1 MQPTHPLD
9 HIEALLVVHPSKHNM
24 LIVQP
29 GRLDGG
35 HKELG
40 AVGVGARVGHRQE
53 ARRGVL
59 DQEVFV
65 VKLGPIDRLATG
77 SVKPFKISTLHE
89 GVC

>member
-9 HIEALLVVHPSKHNM
+9 HIEALLVVHPSEHNM

-40 AVGVGARVGHRQE
+40 AVSVGARVGHRQK
-53 ARRGVL
+53 ARGVVL
-59 DQEVFV
+59 DCKVLIF
-65 VKLGPIDRLATG
+65 KLRSIDGLATC
-77 SVKPFKISTLHE
+77 SVKSLKISTLQNIF
-89 GVC
+89 